1 MHKNDTKGMNRVP
14 GGPVAGWRQRL
25 AGAGGG
31 VLGDV
36 SGAFGDLGTF
46 LPYVIVAI
54 GAGLLS
60 PAPVF
65 AGFAV
70 GYLLVAIV
78 YRLPVAVQP
87 MKAVG
92 AVILAGGLS
101 GGEVAWAGAMLGAI
115 LLALAASPLL
125 LRAARVIPQS
135 VVTGLQ
141 AGLGLVLLAVAARLM
156 GGDWLLAVPALAL
169 LSLTWVWPRGPFALA
184 LVVVAIA
191 FGPSLG
197 APLDMSLVGAAP
209 NGHAASPW
217 NAFVSGVLPQLPL
230 TLLNAVVV
238 AAAVARTLYGPGAR
252 RVSERRLAATSGA
265 LNLVLAPFG
274 AMPMCHGAGGIAGHH
289 RFGARSLAAPL
300 LLALLC
306 ALAALSGDTVPALLA
321 RIPASL
327 VGALLA
333 YAAVDLLASRRLVDA
348 RPDCRPVIAVAALA
362 TWGLGALA
370 GLAAGLAAEA
380 VRVRIRR
387 GGAGSATLTQENG
400 K

>member
-1 MHKNDTKGMNRVP
+1 MTQTP
-14 GGPVAGWRQRL
+14 QTLESGWRKRL
-25 AGAGGG
+25 TRAGGG

-46 LPYVIVAI
+46 LPYVVVAI
-54 GAGLLS
+54 GAGLLA

-65 AGFAV
+65 AGFAA
-70 GYLLVAIV
+70 GYLLVALV

-115 LLALAASPLL
+115 LLALAASPVL

-135 VVTGLQ
+135 VVSGLQ

-156 GGDWLLAVPALAL
+156 GGNWLLAIPALAL
-169 LSLTWVWPRGPFALA
+169 LSLTWIWPRGPWA
-184 LVVVAIA
+184 LVLVVLAVA
-191 FGPSLG
+191 FGPALG
-197 APLDMSLVGAAP
+197 PPLDMASVAAVP
-209 NGHAASPW
+209 DGHAASPVT
-217 NAFVSGVLPQLPL
+217 AFVSGVLPQLPL

-252 RVSERRLAATSGA
+252 RVNERRLAATSGA

-289 RFGARSLAAPL
+289 RFGARSLVAPL

-306 ALAALSGDTVPALLA
+306 ALAAVSGDMVPALLA
-321 RIPASL
+321 RIPASV

-333 YAAVDLLASRRLVDA
+333 YAAVDLLASRRLLDA
-348 RPDCRPVIAVAALA
+348 RPDCRPVIAATAIA

-370 GLAAGLAAEA
+370 GLAAGLVAEGM
-380 VRVRIRR
+380 RVRIRR
-387 GGAGSATLTQENG
+387 RSTGSAAATSSSRRVR
-400 K
+400 

>member
-1 MHKNDTKGMNRVP
+1 MTDTLRSPESGLRK
-14 GGPVAGWRQRL
+14 RL
-25 AGAGGG
+25 AGAGGA

-46 LPYVIVAI
+46 LPYVVVAI
-54 GAGLLS
+54 SAGLLA

-65 AGFAV
+65 AGFAA
-70 GYLLVAIV
+70 GYLLVALV

-115 LLALAASPLL
+115 LLALAASPVL

-156 GGDWLLAVPALAL
+156 GGDWVLAVAALAL
-169 LSLTWVWPRGPFALA
+169 LSLTWVWPRGPWA
-184 LVVVAIA
+184 LVLVVAAIA
-191 FGPSLG
+191 FGPALG
-197 APLDMSLVGAAP
+197 PPLDMASVAAVSDGP
-209 NGHAASPW
+209 AASPVT
-217 NAFVSGVLPQLPL
+217 AFVSGVLPQLPL

-238 AAAVARTLYGPGAR
+238 AAAVARTLYGPTAR
-252 RVSERRLAATSGA
+252 RVNERRLAATSGA

-289 RFGARSLAAPL
+289 RFGARGLAAPV

-306 ALAALSGDTVPALLA
+306 ALAAFSGDMVPALLA
-321 RIPASL
+321 RIPASV

-333 YAAVDLLASRRLVDA
+333 YAAVDLLASRRLIDA
-348 RPDCRPVIAVAALA
+348 RPDCRPVIAAAAIA

-370 GLAAGLAAEA
+370 GLAAGLVAEA
-380 VRVRIRR
+380 VRVRIIRR
-387 GGAGSATLTQENG
+387 GAGAAAVSPSSRRRG
-400 K
+400 

>member
-1 MHKNDTKGMNRVP
+1 M
-14 GGPVAGWRQRL
+14 
-25 AGAGGG
+25 
-31 VLGDV
+31 LGDV

-46 LPYVIVAI
+46 LPYVVVAI
-54 GAGLLS
+54 GAGLLA

-65 AGFAV
+65 AGFAA
-70 GYLLVAIV
+70 GYLLVAVV

-156 GGDWLLAVPALAL
+156 GADWLLALPALAL
-169 LSLTWVWPRGPFALA
+169 LSLTWVWPRGPWALA
-184 LVVVAIA
+184 LVALA
-191 FGPSLG
+191 LLFGPSLG
-197 APLDMSLVGAAP
+197 APLDMSLVGAASE
-209 NGHAASPW
+209 GHAASAW
-217 NAFVSGVLPQLPL
+217 NAFVAGVLPQLPL

-238 AAAVARTLYGPGAR
+238 AAAVARTLYGAGAR

-265 LNLVLAPFG
+265 LNLLLAPFG

-289 RFGARSLAAPL
+289 RFGARGIAAPL
-300 LLALLC
+300 LLAALC
-306 ALAALSGDTVPALLA
+306 AAAALSGDAVPALLA
-321 RIPASL
+321 RMPAAI

-348 RPDCRPVIAVAALA
+348 RADCRPVIAATAFA

-380 VRVRIRR
+380 IRVRIRR
-387 GGAGSATLTQENG
+387 REQVSATVGREMG
-400 K
+400 P

>member
-1 MHKNDTKGMNRVP
+1 MRKNDTKDMAARPKGRAT
-14 GGPVAGWRQRL
+14 GRRGHL
-25 AGAGGG
+25 AGAGNGM
-31 VLGDV
+31 LGDV

-46 LPYVIVAI
+46 LPYVVVAI
-54 GAGLLS
+54 GAGLLA

-65 AGFAV
+65 AGFAA
-70 GYLLVAIV
+70 GYLLVAVV

-156 GGDWLLAVPALAL
+156 GADWLLALPALAL
-169 LSLTWVWPRGPFALA
+169 LSLTWVWPRGPWALA
-184 LVVVAIA
+184 LVALA
-191 FGPSLG
+191 LLFGPSLG

-209 NGHAASPW
+209 EGHAASAW
-217 NAFVSGVLPQLPL
+217 NAFVAGALPQLPL

-238 AAAVARTLYGPGAR
+238 AAAVARTLYGAGAR

-265 LNLVLAPFG
+265 LNLLLAPFG

-289 RFGARSLAAPL
+289 RLGARGIAAPL
-300 LLALLC
+300 LLAALC
-306 ALAALSGDTVPALLA
+306 AAAALSGDAVPALLA
-321 RIPASL
+321 RMPAAI

-348 RPDCRPVIAVAALA
+348 RPDCRPVIAATAFA

-380 VRVRIRR
+380 IRVRIRR
-387 GGAGSATLTQENG
+387 REQVSATVGREMG
-400 K
+400 P